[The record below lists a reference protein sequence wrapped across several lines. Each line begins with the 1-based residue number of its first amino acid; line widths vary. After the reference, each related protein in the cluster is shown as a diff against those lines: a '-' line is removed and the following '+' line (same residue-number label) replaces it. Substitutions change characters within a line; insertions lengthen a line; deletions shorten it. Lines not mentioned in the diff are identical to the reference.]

1 MYHSGKVPRKMMDHG
16 HGDTWNKEDKESQ
29 VMGGTGVEGSDALPG
44 RGQTQDHVQDESAGW
59 DNEQGIYAPS
69 GHNHIEPIVYMDADV
84 STGSS
89 HHVRMETE

>member
-44 RGQTQDHVQDESAGW
+44 RGQTQDRAQDESVGQ
-59 DNEQGIYAPS
+59 DYEQGIYACS
-69 GHNHIEPIVYMDADV
+69 GHNHIEPIEDVYGDV

-89 HHVRMETE
+89 HHVRMEAE